1 MIFDM
6 NSDIPKASKRFEQMP
21 IIKRFA
27 VDPEARGTVTAYY
40 ELKDSVDEVVRTSN
54 LLERSMNYK
63 DYGQYMTDNIRML
76 ATKDYILALERNM
89 KEFREMKLAIRTSAM
104 SAEAK
109 RDALTSIGKMES
121 QLTQN
126 IQTLKKNAQ

>member
-1 MIFDM
+1 
-6 NSDIPKASKRFEQMP
+6 
-21 IIKRFA
+21 
-27 VDPEARGTVTAYY
+27 
-40 ELKDSVDEVVRTSN
+40 
-54 LLERSMNYK
+54 MNYK

-76 ATKDYILALERNM
+76 ATKDYINALERNM
-89 KEFREMKLAIRTSAM
+89 KEFREMKLAIRTSGM

-109 RDALTSIGKMES
+109 RDALTSIGRMES